1 MLEALLHS
9 APWWAWTGFHVLVFL
24 MLALDLGVFNRKV
37 HAPSFREAAVW
48 SAVWIGLALLFNGA
62 VFMGYFAPGDGTP
75 YNATLKGTEWF
86 TGYVLEKSLS
96 VDNLFVFVM
105 LFGAFKV
112 RMEHQHRILYWG
124 ILGALVMRAVMILA
138 GTALLNRFEWMMYV
152 FGAFLIY
159 TGIKMFMVEE
169 AEKDPTR
176 NALVRLFKKFFPLD
190 PEGGH
195 QHFFVK
201 KNGRRFATPMLLVL
215 VSVEVTDLVFAVD
228 SIPAVLA
235 VTRDPFVVY
244 TSNIF
249 AILGLRSLYFL
260 LAKMMDRFHRLKLGL
275 AVILTFVGIKMC
287 VAHWLKESVGISDQT
302 LILTSLIFISAVLAG
317 SIVASLA
324 WPTEHPDGRA

>member
-124 ILGALVMRAVMILA
+124 ILGALIMRAVMILA
-138 GTALLNRFEWMMYV
+138 GTALLNRFEWMIWV
-152 FGAFLIY
+152 FGAFLVY
-159 TGIKMFMVEE
+159 TGLKMFFSKGEDQG
-169 AEKDPTR
+169 DPAR
-176 NALVRLFKKFFPLD
+176 SPLARAFRRMLPFD

-195 QHFFVK
+195 QRFTVK
-201 KNGRRFATPMLLVL
+201 KDGKRFFTPMFLVLLV
-215 VSVEVTDLVFAVD
+215 VEATDLVFAVD

-235 VTRDPFVVY
+235 VTRDPFTVY

-260 LAKMMDRFHRLKLGL
+260 LANMMNRFRHLKTGL
-275 AVILTFVGIKMC
+275 AVILVYVGVKMC
-287 VAHWLKESVGISDQT
+287 IAQWVHIPIGLSLSVIA
-302 LILTSLIFISAVLAG
+302 AVLLVSVA
-317 SIVASLA
+317 ASLR
-324 WPTEHPDGRA
+324 RAPAAAR